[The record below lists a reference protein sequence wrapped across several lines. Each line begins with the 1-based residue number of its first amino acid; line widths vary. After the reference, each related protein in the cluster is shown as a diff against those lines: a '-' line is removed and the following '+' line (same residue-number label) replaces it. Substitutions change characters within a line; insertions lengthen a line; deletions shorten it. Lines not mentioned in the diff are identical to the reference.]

1 VVGEKGGEV
10 FEMVLDLGATCFY
23 GCEGGGLGFD
33 GVWRAGFWLVVVV
46 VARGQGFGS
55 ASARW
60 GRGDG
65 CSEGSRRC
73 GVVWGDCMLVGMIL
87 WVIKRRGK
95 ASPHGVLG

>member
-23 GCEGGGLGFD
+23 GCEGGGLGLD
-33 GVWRAGFWLVVVV
+33 VVWRAGFWLVVVV
-46 VARGQGFGS
+46 ARGKRFGS